1 MKKIVV
7 FGCLCSLLY
16 ACSSDS
22 ELKDMRGKEVSS
34 TIAADE
40 LSQKELEES
49 LAKIRQEEEEKERKA
64 KEAQTTLEFDKLTHD
79 FGNVKP
85 ETPNTTTFRV
95 KNTGTKPLIIEN
107 VEASCGCTTPKKPE
121 KPILPGE
128 SDDITV
134 TFKSNPGQS
143 GEQKK
148 TVTVTA
154 NTEDKTH
161 LLEIRAFVK

>member
-49 LAKIRQEEEEKERKA
+49 LAARK
-64 KEAQTTLEFDKLTHD
+64 
-79 FGNVKP
+79 
-85 ETPNTTTFRV
+85 
-95 KNTGTKPLIIEN
+95 
-107 VEASCGCTTPKKPE
+107 S
-121 KPILPGE
+121 
-128 SDDITV
+128 
-134 TFKSNPGQS
+134 
-143 GEQKK
+143 
-148 TVTVTA
+148 
-154 NTEDKTH
+154 
-161 LLEIRAFVK
+161 